1 MFSLQFPAYLLGGIG
16 LVALTFVPL
25 TSHAQGL
32 VRTGKSGP
40 VTASRTGAK
49 PEKILSPTTTPMAA
63 TAPEEAA
70 AQSKLTADN
79 VRAAITR
86 ADNTRA
92 NITRD
97 SIYADPPVAP
107 VFAGGM
113 PALGAYIGANMHYPE
128 AAKQG
133 GITGRVV
140 VQFVLGK
147 DGKVQDAHVISGPG
161 SGLNEEAYRLVWL
174 MPPWEPGRLANG
186 EPVRVNCTLPI
197 MFRAAG
203 Q

>member
-1 MFSLQFPAYLLGGIG
+1 MAFLRLSAIFLGGLG
-16 LVALTFVPL
+16 LGALALVPL
-25 TSHAQGL
+25 SGRSQGL
-32 VRTGKSGP
+32 VRPEKSGP
-40 VTASRTGAK
+40 VTASRAGAK
-49 PEKILSPTTTPMAA
+49 PEKVLPAA
-63 TAPEEAA
+63 VAPAAAPAADAA

-79 VRAAITR
+79 ARAAFAQ

-92 NITRD
+92 AITRD

-113 PALGAYIGANMHYPE
+113 PALGAYIGANMRYPE
-128 AAKQG
+128 AARRG
-133 GITGRVV
+133 GVTGRVV

-147 DGKVQDAHVISGPG
+147 DGRVQDAHVVSGPG
-161 SGLNEEAYRLVWL
+161 AGLNEEAYRLVWL

-186 EPVRVNCTLPI
+186 QPVRVNCTLPI
-197 MFRAAG
+197 TFRSA